1 VGGIPALTGGTLRV
15 SPLDIMAKSS
25 GDRLQVIVI
34 GAGPAGLM
42 AAGEAAG
49 GGAAVA
55 LLDGEDRPGKKLL
68 LTGKGRCN
76 LSNTLPLERFL
87 EGFGANGVFLR
98 NACHRFFSGQLREFF
113 AGIGVETAIERG
125 GRIYPARGGAA
136 AVLDALL
143 TWVGKRNVRVLT
155 GRRVTRVTLEPDGH
169 FLVAGAGFAEHADRV
184 VLAVGGASYP
194 QTGSRGD
201 GYRIAAALGHHIV
214 APRPALVPVVC
225 REAFF
230 KRLAGLKLRNV
241 KLVACPAGHPAIESF
256 GEVHATP
263 FGISGPAVFPVSA
276 AIGLLAAATPVPL
289 LINLKPALDVATLEA
304 RIDREMNSLASRT
317 TTTAL
322 ATLLPRQLIPV
333 FLEIAGLDGALAAV
347 KAGRAARVR
356 IRELLQ
362 AFPCT
367 AVGTLPIAHGMATAG
382 GVDLRE
388 VHPVTMGSRLVPGLY
403 FAGEVL
409 DLDGDTGGYNLQAA
423 FTTGHLAGKAAA
435 A

>member
-1 VGGIPALTGGTLRV
+1 MDTAPGHALRVIVVGG
-15 SPLDIMAKSS
+15 
-25 GDRLQVIVI
+25 
-34 GAGPAGLM
+34 GPAGLM

-49 GGAAVA
+49 AGAAVT
-55 LLDGEDRPGKKLL
+55 LLDAEERPGKKLL

-76 LSNTLPLERFL
+76 LSNTLPLEEFL
-87 EGFGANGVFLR
+87 AGFGANGVFLR
-98 NACHRFFSGQLREFF
+98 NGCHRFFAPQLREFL
-113 AGIGVETAIERG
+113 AGIGVETAVERG
-125 GRIYPARGGAA
+125 GRIYPAQGGAA

-143 TWVGKRNVRVLT
+143 AWIQSRGVQLLPR
-155 GRRVTRVTLEPDGH
+155 RRVTRVRREPDGG
-169 FLVAGAGFAEHADRV
+169 FLVAGDGFTEHAERV

-201 GYRIAAALGHHIV
+201 GYRIAAALGHRIV
-214 APRPALVPVVC
+214 TPRPALVPVVC
-225 REAFF
+225 GEPFF

-241 KLVACPAGHPAIESF
+241 LLTVRPPGQPAFTSF

-276 AIGLLAAATPVPL
+276 RIGALAAATPVAL
-289 LINLKPALDVATLEA
+289 LINLKPALETAVLEA
-304 RIDREMNSLASRT
+304 RVEREMTSLASRST
-317 TTTAL
+317 AAAL
-322 ATLLPRQLIPV
+322 ATLLPKQLIPV
-333 FLEIAGLDGALAAV
+333 FLETCGLDGARPAV
-347 KAGRAARVR
+347 QAGRPARVR

-367 AVGTLPIAHGMATAG
+367 ATGTLPISQGMATAG

-388 VHPVTMGSRLVPGLY
+388 VHPLTLASRLVPGLF

>member
-1 VGGIPALTGGTLRV
+1 VGGIPALTREPSGHRLR
-15 SPLDIMAKSS
+15 
-25 GDRLQVIVI
+25 VIVI

-49 GGAAVA
+49 GGAAVT
-55 LLDGEDRPGKKLL
+55 LFDGEDRPGKKLM

-87 EGFGANGVFLR
+87 EGFGKNGVFLR
-98 NACHRFFSGQLREFF
+98 NACHRFFSGHLREFF

-125 GRIYPARGGAA
+125 GRIYPASGGAA

-143 TWVGKRNVRVLT
+143 AWVARRGVHVLT
-155 GRRVTRVTLEPDGH
+155 RRRVTRVTREPDGR
-169 FLVAGAGFAEHADRV
+169 FLVAGTGFAEHADRV

-201 GYRIAAALGHHIV
+201 GYRIAAALGHRIV
-214 APRPALVPVVC
+214 EPRPALVPVVC
-225 REAFF
+225 REPFF

-241 KLVACPAGHPAIESF
+241 RLVARPPGHPAIESF

-276 AIGLLAAATPVPL
+276 AIGTLAAASPVPL
-289 LINLKPALDVATLEA
+289 LINLKPGLDATVLEA
-304 RIDREMNSLASRT
+304 RVEREMNSLASRT
-317 TTTAL
+317 TAAAL

-333 FLEIAGLDGALAAV
+333 FLEIAGLDGALPAV
-347 KAGRAARVR
+347 KAGQAARVK
-356 IRELLQ
+356 IRELLL

-367 AVGTLPIAHGMATAG
+367 AVGTLPISQGMATAG

-388 VHPVTMGSRLVPGLY
+388 VHPVTMGSRLVPGLF

>member
-1 VGGIPALTGGTLRV
+1 MGGIPALIGKPAGSRLRV
-15 SPLDIMAKSS
+15 
-25 GDRLQVIVI
+25 VVI

-42 AAGEAAG
+42 AAGEAAA
-49 GGAAVA
+49 GGAAVT
-55 LLDGEDRPGKKLL
+55 LLDGENRPGKKLL

-76 LSNTLPLERFL
+76 LSNTLPLEQFL
-87 EGFGANGVFLR
+87 AGFGANGVFLR
-98 NACHRFFSGQLREFF
+98 NACHRFFSEQLREFF
-113 AGIGVETAIERG
+113 AGIGVETALERG
-125 GRIYPARGGAA
+125 GRIYPAHGGAA
-136 AVLDALL
+136 AVLEALL
-143 TWVGKRNVRVLT
+143 AWVARRGVRVLT
-155 GRRVTRVTLEPDGH
+155 GRRVMRVTGEPDGG
-169 FLVAGAGFAEHADRV
+169 FLVAGADFAEPADRV

-194 QTGSRGD
+194 HTGSRGD
-201 GYRIAAALGHHIV
+201 GYRIAAALGHRIV

-225 REAFF
+225 REPFF

-241 KLVACPAGHPAIESF
+241 RLVARPAGHPALESF

-276 AIGLLAAATPVPL
+276 AIGALASVSPVPL
-289 LINLKPALDVATLEA
+289 RIDLKPALDATTLEA
-304 RIDREMNSLASRT
+304 RVEREMSSLASRSLA
-317 TTTAL
+317 TAL

-333 FLEIAGLDGALAAV
+333 FLEVAALDGSLAAV
-347 KAGRAARVR
+347 KAGRAARLK
-356 IRELLQ
+356 IAELLR

-367 AVGTLPIAHGMATAG
+367 AVGTLPIAYGMATAG

-388 VHPVTMGSRLVPGLY
+388 VHPVTIGSRLVPGLF

-435 A
+435 S

>member
-1 VGGIPALTGGTLRV
+1 MGGIPALRRELSGNLLR
-15 SPLDIMAKSS
+15 
-25 GDRLQVIVI
+25 VIVI

-42 AAGEAAG
+42 AAGAAAG
-49 GGAAVA
+49 GGAVVT

-87 EGFGANGVFLR
+87 EGFGENGVFLR
-98 NACHRFFSGQLREFF
+98 NACHRFFSKELREFF
-113 AGIGVETAIERG
+113 AGIGIETAIERG

-136 AVLDALL
+136 AVRHALL
-143 TWVGKRNVRVLT
+143 AWVEKLGVELLT
-155 GRRVTRVTLEPDGH
+155 RRRVMSVTRDHDGR
-169 FLVAGAGFAEHADRV
+169 FLVAGAGFAQRADRV

-201 GYRIAAALGHHIV
+201 GYRIAASLGHRIV
-214 APRPALVPVVC
+214 PPRPALVPIVC
-225 REAFF
+225 REPFF

-241 KLVACPAGHPAIESF
+241 RLVAQPPGRPAIEAF

-276 AIGLLAAATPVPL
+276 AIGALAAAAPVPL
-289 LINLKPALDVATLEA
+289 LINLKPGLAAATLAA
-304 RIDREMNSLASRT
+304 RVEREMNSLASRT
-317 TTTAL
+317 TAAAL

-333 FLEIAGLDGALAAV
+333 FLESAGLNGSQVAAQ
-347 KAGRAARVR
+347 AGRAARVK

-367 AVGTLPIAHGMATAG
+367 AVGTLPIAQGMATAG
-382 GVDLRE
+382 GVDLRD
-388 VHPVTMGSRLVPGLY
+388 VQPVTLESRLDPGLF

-409 DLDGDTGGYNLQAA
+409 DLNGDTGGYNLQAA

>member
-1 VGGIPALTGGTLRV
+1 MGGIPALNGNHPHRTRV
-15 SPLDIMAKSS
+15 
-25 GDRLQVIVI
+25 VVI
-34 GAGPAGLM
+34 GGGPAGLM
-42 AAGEAAG
+42 AAGAAAG
-49 GGAAVA
+49 GGAAVT
-55 LLDGEDRPGKKLL
+55 LLDGEDHPGKKLL

-98 NACHRFFSGQLREFF
+98 NACHRFFSGELREFL

-143 TWVGKRNVRVLT
+143 AWVRKRDVRLLT
-155 GRRVTRVTLEPDGH
+155 RRRVTRVSREPDGL
-169 FLVAGAGFAEHADRV
+169 FLVAGEGFAEQAERV

-201 GYRIAAALGHHIV
+201 GYRLAAALGHHVV
-214 APRPALVPVVC
+214 APRPALVPLVC
-225 REAFF
+225 REPFF

-241 KLVACPAGHPAIESF
+241 RLVALPPGRPASESF

-276 AIGLLAAATPVPL
+276 DIGAWAAISPVPL
-289 LINLKPALDVATLEA
+289 VINLKPGLDAATLEA
-304 RIDREMNSLASRT
+304 RVEREMNSLASRST
-317 TTTAL
+317 TAAL

-333 FLEIAGLDGALAAV
+333 FLEVAGLDGTTPAV

-367 AVGTLPIAHGMATAG
+367 ATGTLPIAYGMATAG
-382 GVDLRE
+382 GVDVSE
-388 VHPVTMGSRLVPGLY
+388 VHPVTMESRRVPGLF

-409 DLDGDTGGYNLQAA
+409 DLVGDTGGYNLQAA
-423 FTTGHLAGKAAA
+423 FTTGYLAGKAAA

>member
-1 VGGIPALTGGTLRV
+1 MNT
-15 SPLDIMAKSS
+15 SS
-25 GDRLQVIVI
+25 RHAPRVIVI
-34 GAGPAGLM
+34 GGGPAGLM

-49 GGAAVA
+49 AGASVT
-55 LLDGEDRPGKKLL
+55 LLDAEERPGKKLL

-76 LSNTLPLERFL
+76 LSNTLPLEEFL

-98 NACHRFFSGQLREFF
+98 NGCHRFFAPQLRAFLAE
-113 AGIGVETAIERG
+113 IGVETAVERG
-125 GRIYPARGGAA
+125 GRIYPATGGAA
-136 AVLDALL
+136 AVLAALL
-143 TWVGKRNVRVLT
+143 AWVESRGVRVLT
-155 GRRVTRVTLEPDGH
+155 GRRVTRMVRDPEG
-169 FLVAGAGFAEHADRV
+169 GFALSGNGFTERTERV

-201 GYRIAAALGHHIV
+201 GYRIAAALGHRIV
-214 APRPALVPVVC
+214 PPRPALVPVVC
-225 REAFF
+225 REPFF

-241 KLVACPAGHPAIESF
+241 QLVARPPGQTALTAF

-276 AIGLLAAATPVPL
+276 RIGALAALSPVPL
-289 LINLKPALDVATLEA
+289 QINLKPALEAPVLEA
-304 RIDREMNSLASRT
+304 RVEREMTSLASRST
-317 TTTAL
+317 AAAL
-322 ATLLPRQLIPV
+322 ATLLPKQLIPV
-333 FLEIAGLDGALAAV
+333 FLEVAGLDGARPAV
-347 KAGRAARVR
+347 QAGRAARAR
-356 IRELLQ
+356 IVELLQ

-367 AVGTLPIAHGMATAG
+367 ATGTLPISQGMATAG

-388 VHPVTMGSRLVPGLY
+388 VHPLTMASRLVPGLF

-423 FTTGHLAGKAAA
+423 FTTGHLAGRAAA

>member
-1 VGGIPALTGGTLRV
+1 MVNAPGGR
-15 SPLDIMAKSS
+15 
-25 GDRLQVIVI
+25 RRVIVI

-49 GGAAVA
+49 CGAEVTIF
-55 LLDGEDRPGKKLL
+55 DGEDRPGKKLL

-76 LSNTLPLERFL
+76 LSNTLPVERFL

-98 NACHRFFSGQLREFF
+98 NACHRFFSGELRDFF

-125 GRIYPARGGAA
+125 GRIYPALGGAA

-143 TWVGKRNVRVLT
+143 AWVRKRGVRLLT
-155 GRRVTRVTLEPDGH
+155 RRRVTRVTREPDGL
-169 FLVAGAGFAEHADRV
+169 FLVAGDGFGEHADRV

-225 REAFF
+225 REPFF

-241 KLVACPAGHPAIESF
+241 KLAAGPPGHPAFESF

-276 AIGLLAAATPVPL
+276 GIGALAAAAPVPL
-289 LINLKPALDVATLEA
+289 LINLKPGLDIAQLEA
-304 RIDREMNSLASRT
+304 RVEREMTSLASRSV
-317 TTTAL
+317 ASVL
-322 ATLLPRQLIPV
+322 ATLLPRQLVPV
-333 FLEIAGLDGALAAV
+333 FLEIAGLDGSTPAV
-347 KAGRAARVR
+347 KAGRAARVK
-356 IRELLQ
+356 ISELLQ

-388 VHPVTMGSRLVPGLY
+388 VHPVTMESRLVPGLH

>member
-1 VGGIPALTGGTLRV
+1 VGGIPALNGEPSGHRLR
-15 SPLDIMAKSS
+15 
-25 GDRLQVIVI
+25 VIVI
-34 GAGPAGLM
+34 GGGPAGLM

-49 GGAAVA
+49 AGAAVT
-55 LLDGEDRPGKKLL
+55 LFDGEDRPGKKLL
-68 LTGKGRCN
+68 LTGQGRCN
-76 LSNTLPLERFL
+76 LSNTRPLEEFL

-113 AGIGVETAIERG
+113 AGIGVQTAIERG
-125 GRIYPARGGAA
+125 GRIYPEQGGAA

-143 TWVGKRNVRVLT
+143 AWVRKRGVLVLT
-155 GRRVTRVTLEPDGH
+155 RRRVTTVAREPDGT
-169 FLVAGAGFAEHADRV
+169 FLVAGAGFTARADRV

-225 REAFF
+225 REPFF
-230 KRLAGLKLRNV
+230 RRLAGLQLRNV
-241 KLVACPAGHPAIESF
+241 RLIALPPGRPAFESF

-263 FGISGPAVFPVSA
+263 FGISGPAVFPLSA
-276 AIGLLAAATPVPL
+276 SIGALAAASPVPL
-289 LINLKPALDVATLEA
+289 LIHLKPGLDATAIAA
-304 RIDREMNSLASRT
+304 RVEREMNSRASRS
-317 TTTAL
+317 TAAVL
-322 ATLLPRQLIPV
+322 ATLLPRRLIPV
-333 FLEIAGLDGALAAV
+333 FLEIAGLDGSLAAV
-347 KAGRAARVR
+347 QAGRAARVR

-367 AVGTLPIAHGMATAG
+367 AVGTLPIAQGMATAG

-388 VHPVTMGSRLVPGLY
+388 IQPVTMGSRLVPGLF

-423 FTTGHLAGKAAA
+423 FTTGHLAGQAAA

>member
-1 VGGIPALTGGTLRV
+1 
-15 SPLDIMAKSS
+15 
-25 GDRLQVIVI
+25 VIVV
-34 GAGPAGLM
+34 GAGPAGLT

-49 GGAAVA
+49 GGAAVT

-98 NACHRFFSGQLREFF
+98 NACHRFFSGQLREFL
-113 AGIGVETAIERG
+113 AGIGVETAVERG

-136 AVLDALL
+136 AVLEALL
-143 TWVGKRNVRVLT
+143 AWVGKRGVRVLT
-155 GRRVTRVTLEPDGH
+155 RRRVARVTREPDGR
-169 FLVAGAGFAEHADRV
+169 FLVAGAGFAERADRV

-201 GYRIAAALGHHIV
+201 GYRIAAALGHRIV
-214 APRPALVPVVC
+214 TPRPALVPVVC
-225 REAFF
+225 REPFF

-241 KLVACPAGHPAIESF
+241 RLVARPPGRPAIESF

-276 AIGLLAAATPVPL
+276 AIGALAAEAPVPL
-289 LINLKPALDVATLEA
+289 QINLKPALDAATLEA
-304 RIDREMNSLASRT
+304 RVEREMTSLASRST
-317 TTTAL
+317 AAAL

-333 FLEIAGLDGALAAV
+333 FLETAGLDGAVPAV
-347 KAGRAARVR
+347 RVGRAARVK
-356 IRELLQ
+356 IRELLH

-367 AVGTLPIAHGMATAG
+367 AVGTLPIAQGMATAG

-388 VHPVTMGSRLVPGLY
+388 VHPVTMESRLVPGLF

-423 FTTGHLAGKAAA
+423 FTTGHLAGRAAA

>member
-1 VGGIPALTGGTLRV
+1 MSDDRV
-15 SPLDIMAKSS
+15 
-25 GDRLQVIVI
+25 QVIVV
-34 GAGPAGLM
+34 GAGPAGLT

-49 GGAAVA
+49 AGAGVT
-55 LLDGEDRPGKKLL
+55 LLDGEERPGKKLL

-98 NACHRFFSGQLREFF
+98 NACHRFFSSELREFL
-113 AGIGVETAIERG
+113 AGIGVETAVERG
-125 GRIYPARGGAA
+125 GRIYPASGGAA
-136 AVLDALL
+136 AVLAALL
-143 TWVGKRNVRVLT
+143 AWVEKRDVRLLT
-155 GRRVTRVTLEPDGH
+155 RRRVTRVSREPDGR
-169 FLVAGAGFAEHADRV
+169 FLVAGDGFAEHADRV

-201 GYRIAAALGHHIV
+201 GYRIAAALGHRIV

-225 REAFF
+225 REKFF
-230 KRLAGLKLRNV
+230 KDLAGLKLRNV
-241 KLVACPAGHPAIESF
+241 RLVARPPGHPAIESF

-276 AIGLLAAATPVPL
+276 RIGALAAAAPVPL
-289 LINLKPALDVATLEA
+289 LINLKPALDAGTLEA
-304 RIDREMNSLASRT
+304 RVEREMTSLASRT
-317 TTTAL
+317 TAAAL
-322 ATLLPRQLIPV
+322 ATLLPRQLVPV
-333 FLEIAGLDGALAAV
+333 FLEVAGLDGALAAV

-367 AVGTLPIAHGMATAG
+367 ATGTLPIAHGMATAG

-388 VHPVTMGSRLVPGLY
+388 VHPVTLGSRLVPGLF

-423 FTTGHLAGKAAA
+423 FTTGHLAGRAAA

>member
-1 VGGIPALTGGTLRV
+1 MV
-15 SPLDIMAKSS
+15 
-25 GDRLQVIVI
+25 VI

-49 GGAAVA
+49 GGAAVT

-76 LSNTLPLERFL
+76 LSNTLPLEQFL
-87 EGFGANGVFLR
+87 EGFGANGAFLR
-98 NACHRFFSGQLREFF
+98 NACHRFFSGELRKFF
-113 AGIGVETAIERG
+113 AAIGVETAIERG
-125 GRIYPARGGAA
+125 GRIYPAQGGAA

-143 TWVGKRNVRVLT
+143 AWVGNRGVRVLVR
-155 GRRVTRVTLEPDGH
+155 RRVTRVARDPDGQ
-169 FLVAGAGFAEHADRV
+169 FLVAGAGFAERADRV

-201 GYRIAAALGHHIV
+201 GYRIAAALGHHVV

-225 REAFF
+225 RETFF
-230 KRLAGLKLRNV
+230 KLLAGLKLRNV
-241 KLVACPAGHPAIESF
+241 KLVAHPPGHPVISSF

-276 AIGLLAAATPVPL
+276 TIGALAATSPVPL
-289 LINLKPALDVATLEA
+289 LINLKPGLTAATLEA
-304 RIDREMNSLASRT
+304 RVEREMNSLARRT
-317 TTTAL
+317 TAAAL
-322 ATLLPRQLIPV
+322 ATLLPRQIVPV
-333 FLEIAGLDGALAAV
+333 FLEIAGLDGSLAAV
-347 KAGRAARVR
+347 QAGRAARSR

-367 AVGTLPIAHGMATAG
+367 AVGTLPIAQGMATAG
-382 GVDLRE
+382 GVDLGE
-388 VHPVTMGSRLVPGLY
+388 VHPVTLGSRLVPGLF

-435 A
+435 T

>member
-1 VGGIPALTGGTLRV
+1 MKREKRV
-15 SPLDIMAKSS
+15 C
-25 GDRLQVIVI
+25 VI

-49 GGAAVA
+49 AGAAVT
-55 LLDGEDRPGKKLL
+55 LLEAGDRPGRKLL

-76 LSNTLPLERFL
+76 LSNTLPLEEFL
-87 EGFGANGVFLR
+87 QGFGPNGVFLR
-98 NACHRFFSGQLREFF
+98 NGCHRFFCGQLREFF
-113 AGIGVETAIERG
+113 AGIGIETAIERG
-125 GRIYPARGGAA
+125 GRIYPAHGGAA

-143 TWVGKRNVRVLT
+143 AWVRSRDVRVLLQH
-155 GRRVTRVTLEPDGH
+155 RVTRVTPESGGG
-169 FLVAGAGFAEHADRV
+169 FLVAAAGVAERAERV

-201 GYRIAAALGHHIV
+201 GYRIAAALGHRIV
-214 APRPALVPVVC
+214 TPRPALVPVVC
-225 REAFF
+225 GEPFF

-241 KLVACPAGHPAIESF
+241 RLTAHPSGLPASESF

-263 FGISGPAVFPVSA
+263 FGISGPAVFPLSA
-276 AIGLLAAATPVPL
+276 RIGALAAAAPVPL
-289 LINLKPALDVATLEA
+289 LIDLKPGLDAAKLEA
-304 RIDREMNSLASRT
+304 RVAREMNSLSSRSL
-317 TTTAL
+317 AAVL

-333 FLEIAGLDGALAAV
+333 FLEIAELDGTLPAAQ
-347 KAGRAARVR
+347 AGRTAREK
-356 IRELLQ
+356 ILGLLR

-367 AVGTLPIAHGMATAG
+367 AVGTLPIAQGMATAG

-388 VHPVTMGSRLVPGLY
+388 VHPVTMESRLIPGFF

-423 FTTGHLAGKAAA
+423 FTTGYLAGKAAGKP
-435 A
+435 

>member
-1 VGGIPALTGGTLRV
+1 MATEHAQRLRV
-15 SPLDIMAKSS
+15 
-25 GDRLQVIVI
+25 VVV

-49 GGAAVA
+49 GGADVT

-76 LSNTLPLERFL
+76 LSNTLPLEKFL

-98 NACHRFFSGQLREFF
+98 NGCHRFFSGELREFL
-113 AGIGVETAIERG
+113 AGIGVETAVERG
-125 GRIYPARGGAA
+125 GRVYPLQGGAG

-143 TWVGKRNVRVLT
+143 AWVGKRGVRVLT
-155 GRRVTRVTLEPDGH
+155 RRRVTQVTREPDGS
-169 FLVAGAGFAEHADRV
+169 FLATGAGFAEPADRV
-184 VLAVGGASYP
+184 VVAVGGASYP

-201 GYRIAAALGHHIV
+201 GYRIAAALGHRIV

-225 REAFF
+225 REPFF

-241 KLVACPAGHPAIESF
+241 LLSVHPPGRPALESF

-276 AIGLLAAATPVPL
+276 AIGAFAAAAPVPV
-289 LINLKPALDVATLEA
+289 LINLKPGLDAATLEA
-304 RIDREMNSLASRT
+304 RVEREMNSLSSRT
-317 TTTAL
+317 TAAVL

-333 FLEIAGLDGALAAV
+333 FLETAGLDGSRVAV
-347 KAGRAARVR
+347 QAGRAARVK

-367 AVGTLPIAHGMATAG
+367 AVGTLPIAQGMATAG

-388 VHPVTMGSRLVPGLY
+388 VHPVKMESLLVPGLF

-409 DLDGDTGGYNLQAA
+409 DLDGDTGGFNLQAA

>member
-1 VGGIPALTGGTLRV
+1 MGGIPALIDQPAATRLRV
-15 SPLDIMAKSS
+15 
-25 GDRLQVIVI
+25 VVI

-49 GGAAVA
+49 GGAAVT
-55 LLDGEDRPGKKLL
+55 LLDGQDRPGKKLL

-76 LSNTLPLERFL
+76 LTNTLPLEQFL
-87 EGFGANGVFLR
+87 AGFGANGVFLR
-98 NACHRFFSGQLREFF
+98 NACHRFFSDQLREFL
-113 AGIGVETAIERG
+113 AGIGVATAIERG
-125 GRIYPARGGAA
+125 GRVYPAGGGAA
-136 AVLDALL
+136 VVLEALL
-143 TWVGKRNVRVLT
+143 AWVKKRGVRVLT
-155 GRRVTRVTLEPDGH
+155 GRRVTRVTRESGGP
-169 FLVAGAGFAEHADRV
+169 FLVAGADFAEPADRV

-214 APRPALVPVVC
+214 TPRPALVPVVC
-225 REAFF
+225 REPFF

-241 KLVACPAGHPAIESF
+241 NLVARPPGQPALESF

-276 AIGLLAAATPVPL
+276 RIGALAAASPVPL
-289 LINLKPALDVATLEA
+289 SINLKPGLDAATLEA
-304 RIDREMNSLASRT
+304 RVEREMNSLASRSIAA
-317 TTTAL
+317 AL

-333 FLEIAGLDGALAAV
+333 FLEVAQLDGLLAAV
-347 KAGRAARVR
+347 KAGRAGRVK
-356 IRELLQ
+356 IGELLQ

-367 AVGTLPIAHGMATAG
+367 AVGTLPIAYGMATAG
-382 GVDLRE
+382 GIDLRE
-388 VHPVTMGSRLVPGLY
+388 VHPVTLGSRLVPGLF

-435 A
+435 S

>member
-1 VGGIPALTGGTLRV
+1 VGRVPPLT
-15 SPLDIMAKSS
+15 
-25 GDRLQVIVI
+25 VIVI

-49 GGAAVA
+49 GGAAVT

-98 NACHRFFSGQLREFF
+98 NACHRFFSLELREFF
-113 AGIGVETAIERG
+113 SGIGVETAIERG
-125 GRIYPARGGAA
+125 GRIYPAVGGAA
-136 AVLDALL
+136 AVRDALL
-143 TWVGKRNVRVLT
+143 AWIGKRGVQLLT
-155 GRRVTRVTLEPDGH
+155 GRRVTRVTREPDGR
-169 FLVAGAGFAEHADRV
+169 FLVAGTGFAEHADRV

-201 GYRIAAALGHHIV
+201 GYRIAAALGHHVV
-214 APRPALVPVVC
+214 APRPALVPLVC
-225 REAFF
+225 REPFF

-241 KLVACPAGHPAIESF
+241 KLVARPDDHPAIESF

-276 AIGLLAAATPVPL
+276 KIGALAAASPVPL
-289 LINLKPALDVATLEA
+289 LINLKPGLDAATLEA
-304 RIDREMNSLASRT
+304 RVEREMNSLASRT
-317 TTTAL
+317 TAAAL
-322 ATLLPRQLIPV
+322 ATLLPRQLIPI
-333 FLEIAGLDGALAAV
+333 FLEVAGLDGALAAV
-347 KAGRAARVR
+347 KAGRAARVK

-362 AFPCT
+362 GFPCT
-367 AVGTLPIAHGMATAG
+367 ATGTLPIAHGMATAG
-382 GVDLRE
+382 GVELRE
-388 VHPVTMGSRLVPGLY
+388 VQPLTMGSRLVPGLF